1 MENINSNITELKQ
14 FNEQQPEKLIEEIG
28 DYTMI
33 KVFVQEVKKYG
44 AKIAIDDF
52 GSGYS
57 NFMHLLELKAD
68 FIKIDGSI
76 IKNIL
81 HDQNSQ
87 ILTQTIVSMANKLNM
102 EVIAEFVSSK
112 EILDAVMLLGV
123 DHSQGY
129 YLGEPKPYLIGDD
142 E

>member
-1 MENINSNITELKQ
+1 
-14 FNEQQPEKLIEEIG
+14 
-28 DYTMI
+28 
-33 KVFVQEVKKYG
+33 
-44 AKIAIDDF
+44 
-52 GSGYS
+52 
-57 NFMHLLELKAD
+57 MHLLELKAD

-81 HDQNSQ
+81 LDKNSQ

-102 EVIAEFVSSK
+102 KVIAEFVSSK

-129 YLGEPKPYLIGDD
+129 YLGEPKPYLLT
-142 E
+142 